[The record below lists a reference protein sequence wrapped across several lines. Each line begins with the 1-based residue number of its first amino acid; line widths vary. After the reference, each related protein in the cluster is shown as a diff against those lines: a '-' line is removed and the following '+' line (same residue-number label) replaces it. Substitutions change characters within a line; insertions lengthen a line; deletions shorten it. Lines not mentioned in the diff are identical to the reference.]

1 MDSLISFTPAQASFM
16 SINSFFQQEDNPSLD
31 GLPQED
37 NPSLALPDS
46 RPTSLESIQETEIDT
61 EALSSEQKDTPPA
74 LPLINFDPL
83 SEDDDASTVQNSSTA
98 DSAGE
103 ILSPVPN
110 YMGMEPSSTTDSA
123 GEILSPVPNYMGME
137 PSSTTD
143 SAGEILSPVPNYMG
157 MEPPPP
163 YSDHLLDWQRQPVDS
178 STPLGE
184 TGDSKSGLRH
194 RDQ

>member
-31 GLPQED
+31 GRPQED

-83 SEDDDASTVQNSSTA
+83 SEDDDASTVQNSST
-98 DSAGE
+98 
-103 ILSPVPN
+103 
-110 YMGMEPSSTTDSA
+110 TDSA

-143 SAGEILSPVPNYMG
+143 SAGEILSPVSNYMG